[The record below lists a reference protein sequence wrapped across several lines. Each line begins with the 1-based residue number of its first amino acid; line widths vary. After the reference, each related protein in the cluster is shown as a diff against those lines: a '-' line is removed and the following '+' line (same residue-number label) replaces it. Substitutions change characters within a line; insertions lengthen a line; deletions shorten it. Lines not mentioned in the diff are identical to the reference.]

1 MIKLYQTKK
10 LKGHLSNSFYQDLPD
25 ASGQETDPILSWY
38 GDIFYINRKMNLI
51 FTNELTKFSI
61 LILKYKKSDHPDF
74 AATFRQ
80 YLAFTMRLHSLDPE
94 KYLEHTDSFG
104 LNTKSNRSPIAH
116 LSRLKIDFTPTL
128 HFEYN
133 YIETEPLW
141 IKYTQAFNSFYTSY
155 PGRKSY
161 YEPAEVMKDEL
172 EKRGLLR

>member
-1 MIKLYQTKK
+1 MIKIYQTKK
-10 LKGHLSNSFYQDLPD
+10 LDGHLSTSFCQNLPEV
-25 ASGQETDPILSWY
+25 SGQETDPIFHWY
-38 GDIFYINRKMNLI
+38 GDIFYINRKRNLL

-80 YLAFTMRLHSLDPE
+80 YLAFTMRLHDMDPE
-94 KYLEHTDSFG
+94 KYLAQTDSFG
-104 LNTKSNRSPIAH
+104 LNTKANKSPIAH

-128 HFEYN
+128 HFEYP

-141 IKYTQAFNSFYTSY
+141 IKYTRSMNTYLTSY

-161 YEPAEVMKDEL
+161 YEPAAVMKEEL
-172 EKRGLLR
+172 EKRGLL